1 MSEADYEKLVK
12 SLTDMKVALTENGEY
27 RSTYDILKD
36 IAAQWKNLTSMEQ
49 AALTEAL
56 AGTRMQSVFSS
67 IIGQFQEAS
76 GAMEAMSNSSGE
88 LRESY
93 AAYMESAEAHINQL
107 KAAFESLAQSLFN
120 SDSIKTVA
128 DMLAGLLTTLDNLVR
143 IIGGVPTIITGIA
156 AAMSAFGNV
165 GILNLFKKGFNFVN
179 ALKSTSAFSFSPG
192 LSKSLNQD
200 IIALQNLQT
209 AVNGGISKTEALNRV
224 MAGASATAKNFAEN
238 NKLTRA
244 SIHNFAIEQRQAQV
258 SVAAQSASLK
268 SQFSIIRAY
277 NSSLSS
283 LKLNEK
289 QFVEAVRVGNPFL
302 GDYLSKVKAG
312 EASTVRF
319 ALSLARSKAA
329 ALGLKIATLALNTA
343 LTMLVSVGVSF
354 ALNKIIEKANEA
366 KDSIDKTADSIN
378 DLHESV
384 KTLDEYQSKAVELR
398 EELDKGSLSIED
410 VTQKRKELFDIQK
423 QLIGNYGDE
432 AKKID
437 FVNGSIKEQ
446 IELYDKLKDKEAED
460 WLDDN
465 AIGIQNA
472 RKFLYTDSPNPQ
484 TQYLILSPEK
494 EGYAA
499 TTGGDGQ
506 FTGVSK
512 FLADWVSN
520 TSNAKWETTGT
531 GEMRILLNG
540 GRKNIL
546 KAYDDLFDKLKQ
558 YKETQEN
565 LTEQDIKNIEALQV
579 AISGAKKYITDN
591 DSYDKSVQAYE
602 QATEYVA
609 QTDSAYKKFYD
620 NISNYQKEYNDAVAQ
635 GNDKVAEELSVKVQS
650 AYKDLFDKADFSGT
664 HNGVY
669 GEDIK
674 AYFENQLQ
682 DFVNLSVPVRL
693 KVDIEGTKREFDS
706 SYEELAEIYAKVGDE
721 GFNFGEDS
729 FDILEHYN
737 EVLKEAK
744 ELGVDLNKTV
754 FGNIDTNNRQPLE
767 WTEENL
773 NKYKD
778 AYESL
783 GWTAEELKG
792 SISTVMGM
800 ADEFDGVN
808 IAFTPMLQTDHG
820 AVLLDE
826 NTVYEYIWALID
838 QMPEGWTNE
847 DLLKLD
853 ARGIEM
859 DGQKIKGLIADI
871 GDTAIKTSESM
882 HFAGKDGAIADAYKY
897 WQEYVKE
904 NNLSNISVD
913 QASEFNAIRDA
924 AKEAGVSIE
933 SYIDALVQYGK
944 VKKTAAS
951 PTEDLSISKYSEDIK
966 KAQDSISPLL
976 DAYEKLQKGELSN
989 SDIVTLISDKFPSL
1003 IQYTDNLSVGIQ
1015 RLAKEKLEELKTK
1028 LDAVDKSKLSESDL
1042 KAYEKFIEY
1051 IDSLNDGFNSTL
1063 AYYEKIQSQ
1072 TKSVSDSITTLIGLS
1087 KEIEENG
1094 SLSLSSVEKIMS
1106 DDTLTSLRP
1115 YLNDVKTMLPIINNL
1130 ISDQKQAY
1138 EDLYNEQ
1145 QRLADPD
1152 AYLKASQQ
1160 KQQEDEDAF
1169 QNSVKRVSDQIAKFK
1184 EKYGV
1189 DLTNW
1194 DKLEDDKKSI
1204 LQNTNAE
1211 LLSKQWKLIN
1221 DFKSQYNVDL
1231 TNFKNAQEAK
1241 AAIVDQFRTTDIFNQ
1256 ATNIL
1261 DEFGTSRY
1269 NKYTMAA
1276 RLAADKTAQAKID
1289 KLFADNGSPLTWQ
1302 DFREF
1307 LLNEDFTPKGSE
1319 LLKKQL
1325 NEIVNAYVITPTT
1338 WDDMTKNIGTSGG
1351 SSKSSGETS
1360 TKEETW
1366 FDKDYK
1372 EHNHKVKMKQETD
1385 ANYLDWLEGA
1395 YKQAYR
1401 EGIID
1406 LDAYYKYEEEVFAGR
1421 ERLRDAEENWFER
1434 SYGWHSHRVKVGK
1447 ESERDYLD
1455 WLETAYKQAYKEG
1468 LITLDE
1474 YRRYEEEVYE
1484 GRKKFSDDSL
1494 SWFEKEYKQHQHNIE
1509 MGTETHADY
1518 LKWLKGAYEQA
1529 YKEGIITLDEFRKY
1543 QEEIYKGTETL
1554 KNNAE
1559 SAIKE
1564 LVNIRINMLKEEI
1577 NEEREALDKRIDAL
1591 KDFYQKQK
1599 DMLQDKYDEEKYL
1612 ENQADKRKKVSDI
1625 DAELEQLRFDDSA
1638 KAQKLRAKLTEERE
1652 EAQKDLDDFE
1662 KDHALDVSLN
1672 YIDSVSESEVEALNK
1687 EKEALEKTPK
1697 ELYDQALS
1705 DIRNGSS
1712 SLYKEMIEWNNKYG
1726 DGIRDTIRS
1735 AWEEAYK
1742 AEKDY
1747 FEFTGK
1753 HFNNVHIVN
1762 ATGYSKTKKSGYAS
1776 GTSYATSG
1784 IHRVDENGVETIFQS
1799 ADGQRYRMFSA
1810 GEKVLNVEASDF
1822 LYKFANHGKE
1832 ILESLLNK
1840 SSCSGM
1846 DKFRPVIASNEIRQG
1861 DIIIQGNVDKSTV
1874 SEIRRAQ
1881 RESLEQILKQF
1892 NMLK

>member
-1 MSEADYEKLVK
+1 VTFVNILQQFKQVVIY
-12 SLTDMKVALTENGEY
+12 SL
-27 RSTYDILKD
+27 
-36 IAAQWKNLTSMEQ
+36 
-49 AALTEAL
+49 
-56 AGTRMQSVFSS
+56 
-67 IIGQFQEAS
+67 
-76 GAMEAMSNSSGE
+76 
-88 LRESY
+88 
-93 AAYMESAEAHINQL
+93 
-107 KAAFESLAQSLFN
+107 
-120 SDSIKTVA
+120 
-128 DMLAGLLTTLDNLVR
+128 
-143 IIGGVPTIITGIA
+143 
-156 AAMSAFGNV
+156 
-165 GILNLFKKGFNFVN
+165 ILNLFKKGFNFVN

-209 AVNGGISKTEALNRV
+209 AVNGGISKTEALSRV

-354 ALNKIIEKANEA
+354 ALNKIIEKVNEA

-398 EELDKGSLSIED
+398 EELDKGGLSIED

-423 QLIGNYGDE
+423 QLIDNYGDE

-520 TSNAKWETTGT
+520 TSNAKWEIAGT

-609 QTDSAYKKFYD
+609 QTDSTYKKFYD

-706 SYEELAEIYAKVGDE
+706 SYEELAEMYAKVGDAGFVIGNVDYRGIPTGVE
-721 GFNFGEDS
+721 GFS
-729 FDILEHYN
+729 
-737 EVLKEAK
+737 EV
-744 ELGVDLNKTV
+744 T
-754 FGNIDTNNRQPLE
+754 
-767 WTEENL
+767 
-773 NKYKD
+773 
-778 AYESL
+778 
-783 GWTAEELKG
+783 
-792 SISTVMGM
+792 
-800 ADEFDGVN
+800 
-808 IAFTPMLQTDHG
+808 IA
-820 AVLLDE
+820 
-826 NTVYEYIWALID
+826 
-838 QMPEGWTNE
+838 
-847 DLLKLD
+847 
-853 ARGIEM
+853 
-859 DGQKIKGLIADI
+859 
-871 GDTAIKTSESM
+871 
-882 HFAGKDGAIADAYKY
+882 
-897 WQEYVKE
+897 
-904 NNLSNISVD
+904 

-1211 LLSKQWKLIN
+1211 LLSKQWELIN

-1325 NEIVNAYVITPTT
+1325 NEIVNHYVITPTT